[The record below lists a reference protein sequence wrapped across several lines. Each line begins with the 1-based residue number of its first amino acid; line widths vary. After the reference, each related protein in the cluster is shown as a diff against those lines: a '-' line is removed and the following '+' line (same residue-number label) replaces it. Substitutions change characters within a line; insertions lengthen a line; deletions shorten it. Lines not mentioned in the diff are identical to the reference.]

1 MTAGRRRGFTLIELL
16 VVVVIIGLLIALLLP
31 AIVKAIC
38 AARQGAAE
46 HLIDNLA
53 QATKAYEF
61 DYAVYPQGDGSG
73 SEELA
78 NKLSSNGP
86 RKMAYFEFT
95 DGMRTTSKFA
105 GDILNPVWSSDGGSQ
120 GIIHYRNN
128 VAAGAGGGSGGGG
141 GPAVRNTKSFDMWC
155 AGCNYDTG
163 NPASVYEVN
172 NWE

>member
-1 MTAGRRRGFTLIELL
+1 MTGGRRRGFTLIELL

-61 DYAVYPQGDGSG
+61 DYAVYPQGDGKDS
-73 SEELA
+73 SDLA
-78 NKLSSNGP
+78 YRLKAVGP
-86 RKMAYFEFT
+86 KKMAYYEFT
-95 DGMRTTSKFA
+95 PEMLTADG
-105 GDILNPVWSSDGGSQ
+105 IVNPVWSSEPAPQ
-120 GIIHYRNN
+120 GVIHYRNN
-128 VAAGAGGGSGGGG
+128 VSAGAGGGGGGGGG
-141 GPAVRNTKSFDMWC
+141 GPAVRNTKSFDMWA

-163 NPASVYEVN
+163 NASSAYEVN